1 MSSAPYGSPPPPRR
15 RGVKAG
21 LGISLAATHLV
32 EERYHVCVFVCEAH
46 VQPRIWSRKA
56 SWSGHS
62 RSAGRTI
69 GRMSVIRSEKG
80 VSCSLPGPP

>member
-32 EERYHVCVFVCEAH
+32 EERYHVCVCVRGSSAVAH
-46 VQPRIWSRKA
+46 LVEE
-56 SWSGHS
+56 G
-62 RSAGRTI
+62 
-69 GRMSVIRSEKG
+69 
-80 VSCSLPGPP
+80 

>member
-32 EERYHVCVFVCEAH
+32 EERYHVCVYVRTSFVARVSHEA
-46 VQPRIWSRKA
+46 I
-56 SWSGHS
+56 
-62 RSAGRTI
+62 
-69 GRMSVIRSEKG
+69 SE
-80 VSCSLPGPP
+80 VEPLSTDI